1 MSKYKLKLNYTPEE
15 LKELKFLKHAPFH
28 STLLVVEIT
37 ALDGQFK
44 DLHQKWLEI
53 PAVDELKF
61 MTDIYN
67 ASWDRVDWP
76 KEKLYVVHDQATDD
90 YNDNDYDDYNN
101 DYDEFSNVERPEH
114 YNSYPIETIEAIAG
128 QSTSEEFEG
137 WLKGNIIKYV
147 SRYKFKNGSEDL
159 SKAHFYIKV
168 LEDWDKGYELRSI
181 LDEIEEGEY

>member
-53 PAVDELKF
+53 PSVDELKF

-76 KEKLYVVHDQATDD
+76 KEKLYVVHDNVTD
-90 YNDNDYDDYNN
+90 
-101 DYDEFSNVERPEH
+101 
-114 YNSYPIETIEAIAG
+114 
-128 QSTSEEFEG
+128 Q
-137 WLKGNIIKYV
+137 
-147 SRYKFKNGSEDL
+147 
-159 SKAHFYIKV
+159 YIKKTINGVFVWTNV
-168 LEDWDKGYELRSI
+168 LAPCVNTKSEWLAINPAYEAML
-181 LDEIEEGEY
+181 EEAEE

>member
-15 LKELKFLKHAPFH
+15 LKELKLLKHAPFH
-28 STLLVVEIT
+28 STLIVVEIT

-76 KEKLYVVHDQATDD
+76 KEKLYYVHDNVTD
-90 YNDNDYDDYNN
+90 
-101 DYDEFSNVERPEH
+101 
-114 YNSYPIETIEAIAG
+114 
-128 QSTSEEFEG
+128 Q
-137 WLKGNIIKYV
+137 
-147 SRYKFKNGSEDL
+147 
-159 SKAHFYIKV
+159 YIKKTINGVFVWTNV
-168 LEDWDKGYELRSI
+168 LAPCVNTKSEWLAINPAYEAML
-181 LDEIEEGEY
+181 EVEEEK

>member
-15 LKELKFLKHAPFH
+15 LKELKLLKHAPFH

-76 KEKLYVVHDQATDD
+76 KEKLYVVHDQATEEWLTYVQSDGE
-90 YNDNDYDDYNN
+90 NS
-101 DYDEFSNVERPEH
+101 FSWMSLTFPAYAKTKSEWLAINPAYEAMLEVE
-114 YNSYPIETIEAIAG
+114 
-128 QSTSEEFEG
+128 EENE
-137 WLKGNIIKYV
+137 
-147 SRYKFKNGSEDL
+147 
-159 SKAHFYIKV
+159 
-168 LEDWDKGYELRSI
+168 
-181 LDEIEEGEY
+181 

>member
-1 MSKYKLKLNYTPEE
+1 MSKYKLKLNYTQEE

-76 KEKLYVVHDQATDD
+76 KEKLYVVHDQATEEWLATPVYKGKKSFLWRSKLVNTPDKKTKSEWLAINPA
-90 YNDNDYDDYNN
+90 Y
-101 DYDEFSNVERPEH
+101 EAMLEEVEE
-114 YNSYPIETIEAIAG
+114 
-128 QSTSEEFEG
+128 
-137 WLKGNIIKYV
+137 
-147 SRYKFKNGSEDL
+147 
-159 SKAHFYIKV
+159 
-168 LEDWDKGYELRSI
+168 
-181 LDEIEEGEY
+181 

>member
-1 MSKYKLKLNYTPEE
+1 MSKYKLKLNYTQEE

-76 KEKLYVVHDQATDD
+76 KEKLYVVHDQATEEWLATPVYEGKESFLWRSKLVNTPDKKTKSEWLAINPA
-90 YNDNDYDDYNN
+90 Y
-101 DYDEFSNVERPEH
+101 EAMLEVE
-114 YNSYPIETIEAIAG
+114 
-128 QSTSEEFEG
+128 EENE
-137 WLKGNIIKYV
+137 
-147 SRYKFKNGSEDL
+147 
-159 SKAHFYIKV
+159 
-168 LEDWDKGYELRSI
+168 
-181 LDEIEEGEY
+181 

>member
-15 LKELKFLKHAPFH
+15 LKELKVLKYAPFH

-76 KEKLYVVHDQATDD
+76 KEKLYVVHDQATDQCI
-90 YNDNDYDDYNN
+90 YYDWAWAESGLDW
-101 DYDEFSNVERPEH
+101 
-114 YNSYPIETIEAIAG
+114 G
-128 QSTSEEFEG
+128 Q
-137 WLKGNIIKYV
+137 
-147 SRYKFKNGSEDL
+147 
-159 SKAHFYIKV
+159 
-168 LEDWDKGYELRSI
+168 
-181 LDEIEEGEY
+181 IEEEIPEKKTKSEWLAINPAYEAMLEEVEDDEVEEEK

>member
-15 LKELKFLKHAPFH
+15 LKELKLLKHAPFH

-76 KEKLYVVHDQATDD
+76 KEKLYYVHDNVTD
-90 YNDNDYDDYNN
+90 
-101 DYDEFSNVERPEH
+101 
-114 YNSYPIETIEAIAG
+114 
-128 QSTSEEFEG
+128 Q
-137 WLKGNIIKYV
+137 
-147 SRYKFKNGSEDL
+147 
-159 SKAHFYIKV
+159 YIKKTINGV
-168 LEDWDKGYELRSI
+168 FVWTNMLAPCVNTKSEWLAINPAYEAMLEEVED
-181 LDEIEEGEY
+181 DEVEEEK